1 LVSEKKLPM
10 EPKITYEAGQSH
22 LDQEELAGLKLVG
35 IKDWTEILNQESKG
49 IAKTVVWTEKNQFS
63 TEKIF
68 TELFIREIHKRM
80 FGEVW
85 TWAGKY
91 RLSNKTLGVEKGLI
105 SKELKQLF
113 NNIKFWI
120 ESESYDADE
129 ITIRFIHRLMQIQ
142 CFSNGNARH
151 AKLMADIVIENVFN
165 GDIFTW
171 GESLNDPKLQ
181 REKFLEA
188 LKKADK
194 GKMEDLVK
202 LARL

>member
-1 LVSEKKLPM
+1 M
-10 EPKITYEAGQSH
+10 EPKLDYQAGQSH
-22 LDQEELAGLKLVG
+22 LDQEEIAGLKIAG
-35 IKDWTEILNQESKG
+35 IKDWSEILTSESKS
-49 IAKTVVWTEKNQFS
+49 IAKVVIWTEKNQFT

-80 FGEVW
+80 FGDVW
-85 TWAGKY
+85 QWAGKY
-91 RLSNKTLGVEKGLI
+91 RLSNKTMGVEKSLI

-120 ESESYDADE
+120 ESESYNADE

-142 CFSNGNARH
+142 CFPDGNARH

-171 GESLNDPKLQ
+171 GESLDDPKLQ
-181 REKFLEA
+181 REKLLDA

-194 GKMEDLVK
+194 GRMEDLVK

>member
-1 LVSEKKLPM
+1 M

>member
-1 LVSEKKLPM
+1 M

-49 IAKTVVWTEKNQFS
+49 ISKTVVWTEKNQFS

>member
-1 LVSEKKLPM
+1 M

-49 IAKTVVWTEKNQFS
+49 ISKTVVWTEKNQFS
-63 TEKIF
+63 TDKIF
-68 TELFIREIHKRM
+68 SELFIREIHKRM

-120 ESESYDADE
+120 ESESYNADE

-181 REKFLEA
+181 REKLLDA
-188 LKKADK
+188 LKKGDK
-194 GKMEDLVK
+194 GKMEDLMK

>member
-1 LVSEKKLPM
+1 M

-171 GESLNDPKLQ
+171 GESLNDSKLQ